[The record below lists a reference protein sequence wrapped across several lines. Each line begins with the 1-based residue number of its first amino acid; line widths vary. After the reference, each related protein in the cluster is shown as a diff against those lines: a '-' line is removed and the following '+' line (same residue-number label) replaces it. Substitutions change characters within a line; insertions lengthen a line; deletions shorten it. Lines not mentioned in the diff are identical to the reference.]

1 MKKLSSTI
9 KIGIWQKFLFL
20 LLLLISIPA
29 LEGMAQATISD
40 EERAPLV
47 AYDDIPVRVMVEGY
61 KMFYIDAIYGTNKLL
76 YVNVE
81 DLFNTLSIPCIPAK
95 NGNNITGFIETESR
109 NYSINF
115 ETKQI
120 IIGNKTINCKN
131 GLVKE
136 MDALYMES
144 SLFAEAFG
152 ITLTFNYRALTIILK
167 SDFELPIFKQ
177 LRIEKLR
184 TNISKIKGE
193 VVADTI
199 IKRDYHF
206 AKFGSVDWAAASYQ
220 TWNGPTNH
228 QLSLGVGTELLGGE
242 ANASV
247 NYYSQYKF
255 DNRQLNYLW
264 RWIDN
269 DQSFIKQAQVGKI
282 SNQTISFINAPVV
295 GATVR
300 NTPTTIR
307 KASGYYTINEYTE
320 PNWSVELYINNVMVD
335 YTKSD
340 ASGLYSFKVPIVYGY
355 TTLKLKFYGPLG
367 EERTDERTMNV
378 PYTIMPA
385 GEFEYGVSGGVL
397 EDTLSS
403 RFGKAEFNYGVN
415 RILTVG
421 GGMEYLSS
429 IANSPYI
436 PYAKITLQPFSKMT
450 INGEY
455 AYGVRARGLL
465 NFYFRRDALLVID
478 YSKYAEGQHATLFNA
493 PEERKI
499 KLSIPLRVKKLAGF
513 ARLDYTQMVYKSFNY
528 NQANMML
535 SAYYQQFSTNSA
547 TMINWLGNLSSYA
560 TTDLALSY
568 RTKTGYTIRPSA
580 QYNIGDGK
588 LINCK
593 MTVEK
598 YIPRGNFS
606 VSYERNVL
614 YSDNFINVNF
624 KYDLPFARTNLS
636 VSRSGGNT
644 ITSESIQGSLAFG
657 GGNGYVHTSNN
668 SSVSKGGLLLYPF
681 LDLNNNGKF
690 DRGEHMVKIT
700 NVSIMGGKVL
710 FNDKDSIVRI
720 PDLNAFTNYLVEF
733 QDNDLENIAWRFKK
747 KVYQVMIDPNQ
758 FKRINI
764 PVVPVGEVSGMAYLN
779 KDNILKGLRRILIK
793 FYRRDNDKLIAKTLS
808 EADAFSA
815 SRLVAQTLSESD
827 GYIYYI
833 GLEPGEYYARVDAEQ
848 LRNLKMVSSPEV
860 IPIKIEQT
868 VNGDIVSGM
877 DFILSPAVEIAPE
890 DSVMVVTAD
899 LVAKTSEVKSEPA
912 VSSAVTPENVK
923 HISAVLKNY
932 KNSVIEYE
940 GDVIQVGAYKN
951 RANAY
956 AIRKKLWDRMAVPS
970 VVILE
975 DSYYKVLITGFAN
988 RGLARASAMRLPKS
1002 DFPDLY
1008 VPVIK
1013 PNASIQ
1019 IGEYQKENEAVAA
1032 QQEWVQFT
1040 KKQVIILFENGL
1052 FKLRI
1057 PGFANRTI
1065 ATKYAAEMGKS
1076 IIR

>member
-1 MKKLSSTI
+1 
-9 KIGIWQKFLFL
+9 
-20 LLLLISIPA
+20 
-29 LEGMAQATISD
+29 
-40 EERAPLV
+40 
-47 AYDDIPVRVMVEGY
+47 
-61 KMFYIDAIYGTNKLL
+61 
-76 YVNVE
+76 
-81 DLFNTLSIPCIPAK
+81 
-95 NGNNITGFIETESR
+95 
-109 NYSINF
+109 
-115 ETKQI
+115 
-120 IIGNKTINCKN
+120 
-131 GLVKE
+131 
-136 MDALYMES
+136 
-144 SLFAEAFG
+144 
-152 ITLTFNYRALTIILK
+152 
-167 SDFELPIFKQ
+167 
-177 LRIEKLR
+177 
-184 TNISKIKGE
+184 
-193 VVADTI
+193 
-199 IKRDYHF
+199 
-206 AKFGSVDWAAASYQ
+206 
-220 TWNGPTNH
+220 
-228 QLSLGVGTELLGGE
+228 
-242 ANASV
+242 
-247 NYYSQYKF
+247 
-255 DNRQLNYLW
+255 
-264 RWIDN
+264 
-269 DQSFIKQAQVGKI
+269 
-282 SNQTISFINAPVV
+282 
-295 GATVR
+295 
-300 NTPTTIR
+300 
-307 KASGYYTINEYTE
+307 
-320 PNWSVELYINNVMVD
+320 MVD

-378 PYTIMPA
+378 PYTIMPT

-421 GGMEYLSS
+421 GGLEYLSS

-465 NFYFRRDALLVID
+465 NFYFRRDALLEID

-513 ARLDYTQMVYKSFNY
+513 ARLDYTQLVYKSFNY
-528 NQANMML
+528 NQGNIML
-535 SAYYQQFSTNSA
+535 SAYYQQFSANSA
-547 TMINWLGNLSSYA
+547 TMVNWLGNRSPYA

-657 GGNGYVHTSNN
+657 GGNGYVHSSNN

-833 GLEPGEYYARVDAEQ
+833 GLEPGDYYARVDAEQ

-868 VNGDIVSGM
+868 VDGDIVSGL
-877 DFILSPAVEIAPE
+877 DFILSPAIEIAPE
-890 DSVMVVTAD
+890 DSVKVVSAD
-899 LVAKTSEVKSEPA
+899 LAARTSEVKSEPVA
-912 VSSAVTPENVK
+912 GGAVTPENVK

-956 AIRKKLWDRMAVPS
+956 EIRKKLWSRMAVPS
-970 VVILE
+970 IVILE
-975 DSYYKVLITGFAN
+975 DNYYKVMITGFAN
-988 RGLARASAMRLPKS
+988 RGLARLAAVRLPKS

-1032 QQEWVQFT
+1032 QQEWAQFT
-1040 KKQVIILFENGL
+1040 KRQVIILYENGR

-1057 PGFANRTI
+1057 PGFANRTT